1 LNRLIENLNKED
13 IQPNVF
19 SNHPVLE
26 VREGLNVDR
35 TVVNTLNN
43 DKSNSWCARSW
54 NSIFIKAFVEDEV
67 DGVICLQDDTN
78 IKPGFKNKML
88 SLIPQYDF
96 ISAPAGDQFFYMS
109 KEVLQTVGW
118 WDERYI
124 GCYCGDAEFF
134 KRVYL
139 KYDRTRISQFDTH
152 NWGWRHNTC
161 GIENYIDT
169 EYGTKMCQPGY
180 ENQHWA
186 LDKMARVNKTLMH
199 SQAHYRAKWGI
210 DLDCGRPAIEVG
222 TEQLIPDIDWY
233 PAFSHILNFKS

>member
-109 KEVLQTVGW
+109 KDGLRTIHW
-118 WDERYI
+118 FDERYI
-124 GCYCGDAEFF
+124 GCYCGDSDFF
-134 KRVYL
+134 KRAYL
-139 KYDRTRISQFDTH
+139 KLPKERVSQSDTH
-152 NWGWRHNTC
+152 SWGWRHNPC
-161 GIENYIDT
+161 GIERYIDT
-169 EYGTKMCQPGY
+169 EYGSKMCQPGY

-186 LDKMARVNKTLMH
+186 LDKMARVNKTLLY
-199 SQAHYRAKWGI
+199 SQAHYKARWGYE
-210 DLDCGRPAIEVG
+210 LDNNGPAIHKG
-222 TEQLIPDIDWY
+222 TTLLIPDIDWY
-233 PAFSHILNFKS
+233 PAFSHILNFRS